1 MMFATLAWR
10 NLQKSKAYSAIN
22 IFGLALG
29 MAIALMIG
37 LWIWDGLSYNHYH
50 TNHATV
56 AEVMSVVTYNGVR
69 DASPAVSRP
78 VGIELGTKWRSLF
91 QRVAMVPWD
100 EMHILAVGDK
110 KLNEKGMVAQPE
122 FPAMMSIRMTEGQQ
136 SVLNDVS
143 SILISASMAHEFFGN
158 EDPMGKT
165 LRMDNQTD
173 LRVGGVFED
182 LPRNSTFNEAK
193 YFYSWEKYVTL
204 NDIWMK
210 GTETK
215 WDNSSWRLFVQL
227 QPNVTMAQA
236 DKAIREIIRPHYQD
250 GNEELTLMPMDK
262 WYLNNTWKNGKFEG
276 GRIQFVWLF
285 GIIGVFVL
293 LLACINFMNLSTAR
307 SERRAKEIGIR
318 KTLGSRRGQVI
329 GQLLNESL
337 LVAFLALLVALG
349 LVILSLP
356 YFNSISEKD
365 MHIPWDRAIFWV
377 LVGGFTVFTGL
388 IAGSYPALYLSSFQ
402 PIKVLKGTFRVGRL
416 ASLPRKILVVIQ
428 FTVSVSLII
437 GTLIVFKQIEYAKNR
452 PVGYSREG
460 LIVLDVNTPEIKGHY
475 NSLRDDMLASGGV
488 ADMAESSGEMTSA
501 EIHSEDFQ
509 WAGKDP
515 NSKPDFINVAV
526 THDYGKTVGWS
537 VKEGRDFSRDF
548 PTDSQAYVLNE
559 SAAKLMGIAHPI
571 GMKITYGG
579 LFTSTVIGVVHD
591 MVMGSPYEHVK
602 PTIFF
607 MSYGWTANILVRL
620 KPTLSVKDALA
631 RIEPVFRKHN
641 PASPFTYRFSDQEY
655 SRKFADDQRIGN
667 LAGIFSVLAIIISCL
682 GLFGLA
688 SFVAEQRRKEMGVRK
703 VLGASMY
710 DIWSLLSRE
719 FVFLVLLS
727 CAIATPIS
735 WYYLSGW
742 LERYSYRT
750 SISWWV
756 FIGAS
761 VGALLITLA
770 TVSYQAFKA
779 ALANPVQSL
788 RTE

>member
-1 MMFATLAWR
+1 
-10 NLQKSKAYSAIN
+10 
-22 IFGLALG
+22 

-307 SERRAKEIGIR
+307 SERRAREIGIR
-318 KTLGSRRGQVI
+318 KTLGSRRAQVI
-329 GQLLNESL
+329 GQLLSESL
-337 LVAFLALLVALG
+337 LVALLALLLSLALVG
-349 LVILSLP
+349 LSLP
-356 YFNSISEKD
+356 YFNAISEKD
-365 MHIPWDRAIFWV
+365 MHIPWGSGVFWA

-402 PIKVLKGTFRVGRL
+402 PIKVLKGTFRVGKL
-416 ASLPRKILVVIQ
+416 ASLPRKVLVVIQ

-437 GTLIVFKQIEYAKNR
+437 GTLIVFRQIEFAKNR
-452 PVGYSREG
+452 PVGYSRQG
-460 LIVLDVNTPEIKGHY
+460 LIVLDINTPDIYGHY
-475 NSLRDDMLASGGV
+475 NALRDDMLASGGV
-488 ADMAESSGEMTSA
+488 ADMTESNSEMTYVSSNQ
-501 EIHSEDFQ
+501 IGFD
-509 WAGKDP
+509 WPGKDP
-515 NSKPDFINVAV
+515 NTQPLFGTVSV

-537 VKEGRDFSRDF
+537 IKEGRDFSRNF
-548 PTDSQAYVLNE
+548 TTDSTGFILNE
-559 SAAKLMGIAHPI
+559 SAVKLMGITHPV
-571 GMKITYGG
+571 GTKVKWGDTQY
-579 LFTSTVIGVVHD
+579 FTVIGVVHD
-591 MVMGSPYEHVK
+591 MVMESPYEKVQ

-607 MSYGWTANILVRL
+607 ISYGWTSSILVRL
-620 KPTLSVKDALA
+620 NPNLSVSDALA
-631 RIEPVFRKHN
+631 KIEPVFRKHN
-641 PASPFTYRFSDQEY
+641 PASPFTYRFTDQDY
-655 SRKFADDQRIGN
+655 AKKFADEQRIGH
-667 LAGIFSVLAIIISCL
+667 LAGIFSILAIIISCL

-688 SFVAEQRRKEMGVRK
+688 SFVAEQRTKEMGVRK
-703 VLGASMY
+703 VLGASIY
-710 DIWSLLSRE
+710 NIWSLLSRE
-719 FVFLVLLS
+719 FVLLVLLS

-735 WYYLSGW
+735 WYYMVKWLAKYEYQTPISGW
-742 LERYSYRT
+742 
-750 SISWWV
+750 I
-756 FIGAS
+756 FIGAGL
-761 VGALLITLA
+761 GALIITLA
-770 TVSYQAFKA
+770 TVSYQAIKA
-779 ALANPVQSL
+779 ALANPVKSL